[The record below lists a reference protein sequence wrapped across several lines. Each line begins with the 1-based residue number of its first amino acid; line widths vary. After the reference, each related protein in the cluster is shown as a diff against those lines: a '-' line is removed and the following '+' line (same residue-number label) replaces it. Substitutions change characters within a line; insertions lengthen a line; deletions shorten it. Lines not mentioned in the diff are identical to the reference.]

1 MNQPNLSKFSVSLPL
16 IALSGLFLGS
26 GCAAIT
32 PTYETVEGHKIY
44 DIQTHVTSVF
54 TGQLASKLKEVIQK
68 NAGDMQFNNSIPPAN
83 LPEKPGRYTLI
94 DPLKNSPGLL
104 ALTGGKISMQIPSC
118 EGAVIEAISHRP
130 FSGSENTTF
139 IVCLFPYQRG
149 YQMDVYYKFS
159 KASGG
164 LSTQALGNALA
175 QSLIGDSRQFI
186 PDTISAL
193 ENAVKA
199 AGFQFV
205 LIDSYPN

>member
-1 MNQPNLSKFSVSLPL
+1 MN
-16 IALSGLFLGS
+16 
-26 GCAAIT
+26 
-32 PTYETVEGHKIY
+32 
-44 DIQTHVTSVF
+44 
-54 TGQLASKLKEVIQK
+54 
-68 NAGDMQFNNSIPPAN
+68 
-83 LPEKPGRYTLI
+83 
-94 DPLKNSPGLL
+94 
-104 ALTGGKISMQIPSC
+104 
-118 EGAVIEAISHRP
+118 
-130 FSGSENTTF
+130 
-139 IVCLFPYQRG
+139 
-149 YQMDVYYKFS
+149 VYYKFS